1 MEQWRARSRPYL
13 QGWGVSLRA
22 VPGAQSASPRV
33 WRLVALALLAAA
45 QLFDY
50 VSFLV
55 MTERHGLAAELNPIV
70 VALHDGLGMVGLTVA
85 KAAAVV
91 FLASSATLLMPR
103 RPNVAFGVLLVGI
116 ILGMVGGASNVL
128 TL

>member
-1 MEQWRARSRPYL
+1 M
-13 QGWGVSLRA
+13 RA
-22 VPGAQSASPRV
+22 VPELQSAPIRV
-33 WRLVALALLAAA
+33 WRVVALGLLAAA

-55 MTERHGLAAELNPIV
+55 MIERHGLTAELNPIV
-70 VALHDGLGMVGLTVA
+70 VTLHDQLGMVGLTVA

-103 RPNVAFGVLLVGI
+103 RPTVAYGVLVVGI
-116 ILGMVGGASNVL
+116 ILGVVGGVSNVL

>member
-1 MEQWRARSRPYL
+1 MEQWRARSRPSL
-13 QGWGVSLRA
+13 QDRGLSLRA
-22 VPGAQSASPRV
+22 VPELQSASARLWRV
-33 WRLVALALLAAA
+33 VALASLAAA

-55 MTERHGLAAELNPIV
+55 MIERHGLAAELNPIV
-70 VALHDGLGMVGLTVA
+70 VALHDQLGMVGLTVA

-103 RPNVAFGVLLVGI
+103 RPTVAFGVLVVGI
-116 ILGMVGGASNVL
+116 ILGVVGGVSNVL

>member
-1 MEQWRARSRPYL
+1 M
-13 QGWGVSLRA
+13 SLRA

>member
-1 MEQWRARSRPYL
+1 M
-13 QGWGVSLRA
+13 SLRA
-22 VPGAQSASPRV
+22 VPELQSAPTRMWRV
-33 WRLVALALLAAA
+33 VALVLLAAA

-55 MTERHGLAAELNPIV
+55 MIERHGLAAELNPIV
-70 VALHDGLGMVGLTVA
+70 VTLHEQLGLVGLTVA

-103 RPNVAFGVLLVGI
+103 RPAIAFGVLVVGI
-116 ILGMVGGASNVL
+116 VLGVVGGVSNVL